1 MKVLLVDERFFDFN
15 LLRNCVGDGICSL
28 LDIDMFVTG
37 NEKSTPVQ
45 SLEPKPNKPAF
56 SEASFDVSRRNQQ
69 QMILNQAKDY
79 LDNHYMDFDCSLS
92 SVAKSIHISPSYLSL
107 IFKKV
112 VGITFV
118 NYLTLLRINKA
129 KQLLSSTDLM
139 VYEVSTSVGYENY
152 SYFSTVFKKATG
164 LSPREYRLNY
174 HHKEEPCDLYF

>member
-15 LLRNCVGDGICSL
+15 ILRNCVAEGICSL

-37 NEKSTPVQ
+37 NENSALVRP
-45 SLEPKPNKPAF
+45 LETKPEKPAL
-56 SEASFDVSRRNQQ
+56 SEEAFDVSRRNQQ
-69 QMILNQAKDY
+69 QMLLNQAKDY
-79 LDNHYMDFDCSLS
+79 IDNHYMDFDCSLS

-107 IFKKV
+107 IFKKEA
-112 VGITFV
+112 GITFV
-118 NYLTLLRINKA
+118 NYLTLLRIRQA

-164 LSPREYRLNY
+164 LSPREYRLMY
-174 HHKEEPCDLYF
+174 HHQEMSCNLHL

>member
-45 SLEPKPNKPAF
+45 SLEPKPDKPAF

-112 VGITFV
+112 VGIAPSEYQERV
-118 NYLTLLRINKA
+118 R
-129 KQLLSSTDLM
+129 
-139 VYEVSTSVGYENY
+139 GY
-152 SYFSTVFKKATG
+152 
-164 LSPREYRLNY
+164 
-174 HHKEEPCDLYF
+174 

>member
-1 MKVLLVDERFFDFN
+1 MKVLLVDEKVFDFN
-15 LLRNCVGDGICSL
+15 ILKNYVAEGICSL

-37 NEKSTPVQ
+37 KESSTPVKN
-45 SLEPKPNKPAF
+45 LEPRQEQPILAEE
-56 SEASFDVSRRNQQ
+56 SSDVFHKNQQ

-79 LDNHYMDFDCSLS
+79 IDHHYMNFDCTLS
-92 SVAKSIHISPSYLSL
+92 SVAKFIHISPSYLSP
-107 IFKKV
+107 IFKKE

-139 VYEVSTSVGYENY
+139 VYEVSTNVGYENY

-164 LSPREYRLNY
+164 LSPREYRLQY
-174 HHKEEPCDLYF
+174 HYEEMACNL